1 VYLQRWHWHRRLL
14 CRILPQR
21 LTDAVPGGIED
32 RVAHATGSDTDHI
45 QTAIS
50 GPIVAPIAGTAVHP
64 ATGVDRGV
72 TVGTRLITVACPM
85 APGNEVSRRP
95 RRYVTNKSSGS
106 HPMRYGRFADG
117 KDRAQAKSSGMA
129 DDVKNAPC
137 ILCARVNAHKV
148 LARQDRS
155 SEEGPDVY
163 YFLACAGCGAASVAN
178 IWNVGGGDDEARY
191 YPSPISR
198 KPPEWLWRLRFLF
211 GDSEKPLG
219 ELLHEI
225 YEAVQGKQHRLAL
238 MGIRAFFEQLM
249 IAKVGDQGTF
259 NANLN
264 KFLEEGFIA
273 KLQRAAIEHIL
284 ESGHARNTQRV

>member
-1 VYLQRWHWHRRLL
+1 
-14 CRILPQR
+14 
-21 LTDAVPGGIED
+21 
-32 RVAHATGSDTDHI
+32 
-45 QTAIS
+45 
-50 GPIVAPIAGTAVHP
+50 
-64 ATGVDRGV
+64 
-72 TVGTRLITVACPM
+72 
-85 APGNEVSRRP
+85 
-95 RRYVTNKSSGS
+95 
-106 HPMRYGRFADG
+106 
-117 KDRAQAKSSGMA
+117 MA
-129 DDVKNAPC
+129 DDVMNAPC

-155 SEEGPDVY
+155 SEEGSDVY
-163 YFLACAGCGAASVAN
+163 YFLACAGCGAVSMAN
-178 IWNVGGGDDEARY
+178 LWVLGGGHEEARY

-198 KPPEWLWRLRFLF
+198 KPPDWLWRLRFLF
-211 GDSEKPLG
+211 GSSETPLG

-273 KLQRAAIEHIL
+273 KIQLTAIEHIL
-284 ESGHARNTQRV
+284 ESGHAAIHRGYKPVEHDLNTALNIVEAITETIYFHEEEAKAVASRVPPRSKAP

>member
-1 VYLQRWHWHRRLL
+1 
-14 CRILPQR
+14 
-21 LTDAVPGGIED
+21 
-32 RVAHATGSDTDHI
+32 
-45 QTAIS
+45 
-50 GPIVAPIAGTAVHP
+50 
-64 ATGVDRGV
+64 
-72 TVGTRLITVACPM
+72 
-85 APGNEVSRRP
+85 
-95 RRYVTNKSSGS
+95 
-106 HPMRYGRFADG
+106 
-117 KDRAQAKSSGMA
+117 MA
-129 DDVKNAPC
+129 DDIKNAPC

-155 SEEGPDVY
+155 SEEGSDVY
-163 YFLACAGCGAASVAN
+163 YFLACCGCGAVSMAN
-178 IWNVGGGDDEARY
+178 IWNVGGDDEARY

-249 IAKVGDQGTF
+249 IAKVGDQGSF

-273 KLQRAAIEHIL
+273 KIQRTAIEHIL
-284 ESGHARNTQRV
+284 ESGHAAIHRGYAPVEHDLNTALNIVETITETIFFHEEEAKKVASRVPQRSKGP